1 MPVMPTLER
10 VFCRSA
16 PWGVF
21 AGRVVLPWALAGA
34 TLEGRV
40 LEIGSGGGTMTAQ
53 LLTTHPGITL
63 TAVDPDPAMVS
74 ASARR
79 LAPFGDRASARTGD
93 ATALPFADGTFDAV
107 VSFLMLH
114 HVVAW
119 ESALAE
125 AARVLRPGGLL
136 IGYDLLDTGPAR
148 SFHRAEG
155 AQVRL
160 ASLDGLSRVMGE
172 LPLHA
177 PEVRRR
183 LGGYAVTFSARRA
196 AP

>member
-34 TLEGRV
+34 ALEGRV
-40 LEIGSGGGTMTAQ
+40 LEIGSGGGTMAAQ

-63 TAVDPDPAMVS
+63 TAVDPDPAMVV

-79 LAPFGDRASARTGD
+79 LASFGDRVSVRKGD
-93 ATALPFADGTFDAV
+93 ATGLPFADGTFDAV

-119 ESALAE
+119 EKALAE
-125 AARVLRPGGLL
+125 AARVLRPDGLL

-160 ASLDGLSRVMGE
+160 ATVDGLRRVVGA
-172 LPLHA
+172 LPFRT

-183 LGGYAVTFSARRA
+183 LGGYAVTFSAYRA
-196 AP
+196 GP